1 MTIEGLGKKF
11 QDARI
16 ARGLTL
22 DEAARLTKIRPSR
35 LAEIEADDFSQF
47 PSLAYA
53 KGFLLIY
60 GKFLD
65 VDVTPYLDAFETSQQ
80 VTVDGYSYLQDQPAP
95 KPRKVRPTRP
105 AAAARMPRA
114 PRSRDRSSPF
124 PILIAVGV
132 IVVGFVAMRLILNI
146 QRISPHQMVGVP
158 QPTSSESPQPAQS
171 APAQA
176 QAAPPQTAP
185 TQAPVQQTAAPT
197 AAPVAQAPSKAP
209 SAVAQA
215 PSRAP
220 SQAPVAMVESTKKP
234 ATPAPSI
241 SIPAAVVPAMV
252 NNTTKKPS
260 PVATAPRSSV
270 GPQFENSKPAIAKA
284 SASPAKEPEVRRA
297 EPVKP
302 EELAEAE
309 AAQKPP
315 EEKGANQ
322 VAIKPLKKTY
332 IKVVVDNGSN
342 AYERWIS
349 PSDGPVEFRG
359 QKIAVRVL
367 DREAVRIT
375 KNGKPVSGDDTDV
388 TVE

>member
-105 AAAARMPRA
+105 PAAARMPRA

-158 QPTSSESPQPAQS
+158 QPTAAESPQPAQS

-176 QAAPPQTAP
+176 QAAPPQPAP
-185 TQAPVQQTAAPT
+185 TQAPVQQTPAPSV
-197 AAPVAQAPSKAP
+197 APVAQVPSRAPSP
-209 SAVAQA
+209 VAQA

-241 SIPAAVVPAMV
+241 SIPEAVVPAIV
-252 NNTTKKPS
+252 KENTTKKPT
-260 PVATAPRSSV
+260 ATPPRSSV
-270 GPQFENSKPAIAKA
+270 GPQFENSTPAIARA
-284 SASPAKEPEVRRA
+284 SASPKKEPEVRRA

-315 EEKGANQ
+315 EEKGQNQ

-332 IKVVVDNGSN
+332 IKVVVDDGSK
-342 AYERWIS
+342 AFERWIS

-359 QKIAVRVL
+359 QKISVRVL

-375 KNGKPVSGDDTDV
+375 KNGKPVSGDDEDV